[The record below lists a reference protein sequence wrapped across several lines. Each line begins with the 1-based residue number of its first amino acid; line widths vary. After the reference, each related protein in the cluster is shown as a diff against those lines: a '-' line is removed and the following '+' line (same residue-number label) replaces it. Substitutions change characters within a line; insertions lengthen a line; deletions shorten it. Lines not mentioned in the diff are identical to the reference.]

1 MKKTQ
6 FDNLA
11 GKTKLKERALKLAEM
26 VLVDGLAATVAGKK
40 EGVSR
45 QLVEQAVNRI
55 FKELKRQ
62 GKCPQEWRV
71 VTTVLPEPM
80 AQVMEWIESKE
91 REAAGLTL
99 ESKPYIPDLEAK
111 DVELITRMI
120 GEWRKK
126 K

>member
-6 FDNLA
+6 FDILA
-11 GKTKLKERALKLAEM
+11 GKTKLKKRALRLAEM
-26 VLVDGLAATVAGKK
+26 VLVDGMTATVAGKK
-40 EGVSR
+40 EGVTR
-45 QLVEQAVNRI
+45 QLAEQAVNRI
-55 FKELKRQ
+55 LRELKRQ

-71 VTTVLPEPM
+71 ITTVLPEHM

-99 ESKPYIPDLEAK
+99 ESKPYTPDLEPR